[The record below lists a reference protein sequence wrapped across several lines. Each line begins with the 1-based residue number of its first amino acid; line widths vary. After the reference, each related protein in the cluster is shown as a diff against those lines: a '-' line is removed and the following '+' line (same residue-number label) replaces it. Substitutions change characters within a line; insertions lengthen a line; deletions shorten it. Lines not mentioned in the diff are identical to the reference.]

1 MQVSGGR
8 LRQAETTAN
17 VKTERDKQDSIA
29 GQNPENKGENH
40 QDMRSEPSLAAHYH
54 TGHCKD
60 LGFILSEVE
69 RYYRVLIR
77 GER

>member
-8 LRQAETTAN
+8 LCQAERTAN
-17 VKTERDKQDSIA
+17 VKTERDKEDSIA

-40 QDMRSEPSLAAHYH
+40 QDVGSEPSLGAHYH

-60 LGFILSEVE
+60 LGFILSEME
-69 RYYRVLIR
+69 RYDRVLIDHF
-77 GER
+77 